1 MASKKKGHPT
11 KFCQILSWVE
21 VQDSALADAIKHLC
35 LTGIFHPRSRPG
47 ITFMY
52 PKDKEFREE
61 IVTKAFGEQA
71 EEAVS
76 LIESLVLL
84 DVFRSGAEFG
94 QRPVGSARGIKLAVE
109 SADVGRVRFA
119 GGLEL
124 VPADDFRVLERGAP
138 PRLAVWLIAKGR
150 PPLEGEPY
158 APPAPKRRARGG
170 GAPQSLGAPNDRMHL
185 AAKTASE
192 FDCCMRKDLCR
203 GYNPYLARSVS
214 LLRFLQLQH
223 PDEYKKVLPLIDYNP
238 LLTFYFLVEPAK
250 PEPRLLPDELLFGDG
265 GWNGAC
271 LFEDAREDYL
281 AFFKEFAAR
290 GERKGEPRVFGDRA
304 RVAAQ
309 ADRVRQEIGEIAN
322 IRRVPDA
329 IRAAYAALGARNE
342 IAGLGPVFPAS
353 TLAALGAA
361 GLLWQGEMR
370 FTIRSAL
377 ITLSRGPYSSWDFR
391 RVVDDLHTR
400 WTGRDYTAEL
410 TLVHPDLLKHNVAPK
425 VELAILMKFVG
436 STDFLYTPVA
446 PGEVGPGGG
455 DPWDP
460 TQWKPYFNANRFAL
474 SELQATGADMRRPS
488 GISPKALLELRTYV
502 ARHGTLPAPVQ
513 ALAAQ
518 GASAPQGA

>member
-223 PDEYKKVLPLIDYNP
+223 PDEYTKVLPLIDYNP
-238 LLTFYFLVEPAK
+238 LLTFYLLLEPAK
-250 PEPRLLPDELLFGDG
+250 PDPRLLADELLFGDG

-271 LFEDAREDYL
+271 LYENAVEDYL
-281 AFFKEFAAR
+281 SVFRELPELKLPSPAPRMFH
-290 GERKGEPRVFGDRA
+290 ERA
-304 RVAAQ
+304 SVAAQ
-309 ADRVRQEIGEIAN
+309 VDRVRQSVARQAHHRRIPDTIRSAYTALGTRNEIDGFGPVLPAST
-322 IRRVPDA
+322 V
-329 IRAAYAALGARNE
+329 AALG
-342 IAGLGPVFPAS
+342 PD
-353 TLAALGAA
+353 

-370 FTIRSAL
+370 FTVRMAL
-377 ITLSRGPYSSWDFR
+377 VSLSRGPYSPWDFK

-400 WTGRDYTAEL
+400 WAGRSYTAEL
-410 TLVHPDLLKHNVAPK
+410 NLLHPELLKQNVAPAT
-425 VELAILMKFVG
+425 ELALLLKFVG
-436 STDFLYTPVA
+436 TTDFLYTPVA
-446 PGEVGPGGG
+446 PDAVGPASG

-460 TQWKPYFNANRFAL
+460 TKWRPYFNANAYAL
-474 SELQATGADMRRPS
+474 QELRATGAGMARPA
-488 GISPKALLELRTYV
+488 GVSPKALLALRAYV
-502 ARHGTLPAPVQ
+502 ARHGSLPGQVQ
-513 ALAAQ
+513 ALAAPR
-518 GASAPQGA
+518 A